1 MAQFVFDIASHDDG
15 VGNLFAQQC
24 LVTLTKPLQVFFDRV
39 LGHAEFDRDLSLRGT
54 VRFVH
59 EHFFI

>member
-1 MAQFVFDIASHDDG
+1 M
-15 VGNLFAQQC
+15 
-24 LVTLTKPLQVFFDRV
+24 LVTLTKPLEVFFDRV